1 MIFILLDENAPMDFL
16 ERYIEEHGFPPPIL
30 NEDQEESLN
39 TEVNQDMITEVS

>member
-1 MIFILLDENAPMDFL
+1 MIVLVFDEDALMEVL
-16 ERYIEEHGFPPPIL
+16 RRYIEEHGFPPPIL